1 MWSETRSWMIAI
13 SDSKAIKIH
22 VSKIFLQQHDEMDK
36 MVKIGNIFDERNGDV
51 YQANVEVQTKVRT
64 KVAGERSKRNFS

>member
-1 MWSETRSWMIAI
+1 MIAI